1 MTADKPPTPYELMGG
16 EVAVQKLVDRF
27 YHYMD
32 NIPEV
37 KAIRNM
43 HTLDLESVK
52 HKLFKFFSGWLGG
65 PDLYQQEFGH
75 PRLRRRHFPFRIG
88 IEERDQWMLCMDQAL
103 DDMEIDESLKQNIRQ
118 ALFQL
123 ATHMVNS

>member
-52 HKLFKFFSGWLGG
+52 HKLFKFFSGLAGRARS
-65 PDLYQQEFGH
+65 LSA
-75 PRLRRRHFPFRIG
+75 RIRTS
-88 IEERDQWMLCMDQAL
+88 EAKTAAF
-103 DDMEIDESLKQNIRQ
+103 S
-118 ALFQL
+118 F
-123 ATHMVNS
+123 